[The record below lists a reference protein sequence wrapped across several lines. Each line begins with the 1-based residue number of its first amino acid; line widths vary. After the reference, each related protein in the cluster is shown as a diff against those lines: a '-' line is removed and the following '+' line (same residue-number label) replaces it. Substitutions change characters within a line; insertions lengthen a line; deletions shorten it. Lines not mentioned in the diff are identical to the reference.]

1 MSKDYHGIRSL
12 SYEYSRATG
21 KSIREAEEQ
30 VRGVL
35 DTMINLLLDDTKEGI
50 QIIDVLTLHKTTL
63 ASRKGYNFQAKKAV
77 EIPEKKTIKL
87 KVGKSL
93 IQKLNK

>member
-12 SYEYSRATG
+12 SSEYSKATG
-21 KSIREAEEQ
+21 KSMREAEEH

-50 QIIDVLTLHKTTL
+50 QIIDVLTLHRTTL

-93 IQKLNK
+93 IKKLNK